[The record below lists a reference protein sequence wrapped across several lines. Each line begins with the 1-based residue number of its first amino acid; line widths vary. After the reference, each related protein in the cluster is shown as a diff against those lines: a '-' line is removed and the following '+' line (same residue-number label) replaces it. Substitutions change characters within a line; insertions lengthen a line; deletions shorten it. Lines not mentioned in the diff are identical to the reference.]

1 MGFLSVTNL
10 VPWLILRAWMSLISF
25 AGSRCTS
32 TYPASRG
39 YIFAVWDGV
48 RKVACYFSQAISY
61 RENVASAHRV
71 TSTWH
76 GGDKRKRW
84 WEGRAIIRGNKVC
97 KMLSDKY
104 GILWHCENGALYH
117 VRMSQ
122 CCVDWHHWN
131 VLGTL
136 SLLLLATVRLHR
148 KLNQNVSQ
156 LSSTNHHLCLT
167 WSL

>member
-84 WEGRAIIRGNKVC
+84 WEGRAIIRGRRLINGRLLFEEIRYAKCWAINMVYYVIV
-97 KMLSDKY
+97 KMV
-104 GILWHCENGALYH
+104 HCTTWEWVSAVSTGTIGMFWGLY
-117 VRMSQ
+117 RS
-122 CCVDWHHWN
+122 CYW
-131 VLGTL
+131 
-136 SLLLLATVRLHR
+136 
-148 KLNQNVSQ
+148 Q
-156 LSSTNHHLCLT
+156 LQDCTGNWTKISHS
-167 WSL
+167 